1 MQLHL
6 QQVADARR
14 YNLSTVEEI
23 VAIVPGDGSKNVWIH
38 YDIILHLQGG
48 GLHQISNL
56 HSSYLPLHYMLFF
69 PHGEEG

>member
-48 GLHQISNL
+48 GLH
-56 HSSYLPLHYMLFF
+56 
-69 PHGEEG
+69 